1 MRVRLNLRTII
12 QEEAEECGTL
22 RNARTAAETHIS
34 KKR

>member
-12 QEEAEECGTL
+12 QEEAEECGTS
-22 RNARTAAETHIS
+22 RNARTAVAIHIS